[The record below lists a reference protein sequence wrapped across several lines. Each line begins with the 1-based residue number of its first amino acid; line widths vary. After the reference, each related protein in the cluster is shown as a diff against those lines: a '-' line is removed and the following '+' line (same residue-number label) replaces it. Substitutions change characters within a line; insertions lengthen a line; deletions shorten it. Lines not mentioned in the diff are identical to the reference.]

1 MKKLISRLS
10 TLTSLPLLATLLL
23 SAVSC
28 QATAAEPG
36 SISGNVYCDA
46 DKDGTCGCEEKGLK
60 HIPIQIFVEHCGG
73 VALQTIS
80 TDEQGNFSF
89 KNFQPGTYFI
99 KVNLD
104 YVCGGRVPTTGG
116 CREIDLDAGATITL
130 PAFGFSEF
138 GG

>member
-1 MKKLISRLS
+1 MKRMISRLS
-10 TLTSLPLLATLLL
+10 GLARLPLLATLLL
-23 SAVSC
+23 CTVCC
-28 QATAAEPG
+28 QLAAAEPG
-36 SISGNVYCDA
+36 SISGNVFCDQ
-46 DKDGTCGCEEKGLK
+46 DKDGTCGCEERGLK

-73 VALQTIS
+73 VALQTVS

-89 KNFQPGTYFI
+89 RNFQPGTYFI
-99 KVNLD
+99 RVNLD

-116 CREIDLDAGATITL
+116 CRKIELAAGESITL